1 MFKNVIYKGLIGA
14 TCLIATTGLVGCGE
28 TDNHSTYKFVTDNVS
43 QVTVNQQKNVDV
55 TLKADKVRDL
65 GYDKVLIKVNASDK
79 TNLELKATDT
89 QDQEWD
95 VAQVGYW
102 GPPNGFAIS
111 NDYDVTTTF
120 KVTAKKAGDYTVK
133 LDLVD
138 LANAENI
145 IATQTISFKAVNA

>member
-1 MFKNVIYKGLIGA
+1 MFKNAIYKGLIGA
-14 TCLIATTGLVGCGE
+14 ICLLAITGLVGCGK

-43 QVTVNQQKNVDV
+43 QVTVNQQKNVGV
-55 TLKADKVRDL
+55 TLKADEVREL
-65 GYDKVLIKVNASDK
+65 GYDKVLIKVDVSDK
-79 TNLELKATDT
+79 ANLELKATDT

-102 GPPNGFAIS
+102 GPPDGFAIS

-120 KVTAKKAGDYTVK
+120 KVTAKKVGDYTVK

-145 IATQTISFKAVNA
+145 ISTKTISFKAVNA